1 VEITG
6 RASIPLFNTHK
17 NSTIMVISNDNNPED
32 VLKQHFAAV
41 SNQSSIAPIA
51 YSEGVTSQN
60 MDITSSNQSSS
71 NKHKKVSI
79 IGCGQVGMAIAFA
92 ILNQEIAGSIALVD
106 INEDKIDGEVKD
118 LRQGSAF
125 HQRVRIEGSSDYK
138 VTAGSNLIIV
148 TAGAAQKPGM
158 SRLSLVE
165 INGTLFYL

>member
-1 VEITG
+1 
-6 RASIPLFNTHK
+6 
-17 NSTIMVISNDNNPED
+17 MVISED
-32 VLKQHFAAV
+32 GLKQHFAAV
-41 SNQSSIAPIA
+41 SMQSSVAPIA

-60 MDITSSNQSSS
+60 IDLTSSNQSS

-106 INEDKIDGEVKD
+106 INEEKIDGEVKD

-138 VTAGSNLIIV
+138 VTAGSHLIIV

>member
-1 VEITG
+1 
-6 RASIPLFNTHK
+6 
-17 NSTIMVISNDNNPED
+17 MVISNED
-32 VLKQHFAAV
+32 LKQHFASV
-41 SNQSSIAPIA
+41 SAQSSIAPIA

-60 MDITSSNQSSS
+60 IDLTSSNQSS

-106 INEDKIDGEVKD
+106 INEEKIDGEVKD

-158 SRLSLVE
+158 SQLLLVE
-165 INGTLFYL
+165 INGLFYL